1 MAKRRHVD
9 PLVQLAASV
18 LARETTEIPWV
29 LLRHTYFTARW
40 ERAAVRH
47 LARWAEKYGISVNI
61 RQGNAR
67 DERWIR
73 FTVPIAYGK

>member
-18 LARETTEIPWV
+18 LARETTEIPWS
-29 LLRHTYFTARW
+29 LLRHTYFTAKW

-47 LARWAEKYGISVNI
+47 LARWAESYGIRVNV
-61 RQGNAR
+61 QGEAR
-67 DERWIR
+67 DDRSIR
-73 FTVPIAYGK
+73 FTVPSVYGK